1 LWKTIPISAN
11 CWHTAWARKAISSF
25 RQPAAKQHSKIMEDV
40 LPDLLLLD
48 VMLPGMD
55 GLELLRRL
63 KSDQRLKAVPIILA
77 SAKGEESDVVAGLE
91 LGAEDYVTK
100 PFSPRVLLARVRTA
114 LRRHTQ
120 PDNAQPVDETIRVG
134 ALSLDAS
141 RHETLLDGKKLEL
154 SATEFS
160 VLEVLARS
168 PGRVFTR
175 SQIIDAVRGH
185 DYPVTDRSVDVQIL
199 AIRKKLGT
207 ERRFDRNRTRRW
219 LPVQGRT
226 DMKTLALCHQ
236 DLSRL
241 LLVSALL
248 TLLMAVSTVIDHAQ
262 AVWRC
267 CRLLPEP
274 GCLIPGQ
281 PGTCRYLVSR

>member
-1 LWKTIPISAN
+1 MSKATILVVEDDPDIRELLVYTLGQEGYIILQSP
-11 CWHTAWARKAISSF
+11 SSEM
-25 RQPAAKQHSKIMEDV
+25 ALKILEETT
-40 LPDLLLLD
+40 PNLLVLD

-55 GLELLRRL
+55 GLELLRKL
-63 KSDQRLKAVPIILA
+63 KSDPRFRNLPVILA
-77 SAKGEESDVVAGLE
+77 SAKGEEADVVSGLE

-120 PDNAQPVDETIRVG
+120 ADNAQAGTEPVVRAG
-134 ALSLDAS
+134 ALILDPV
-141 RHETLLDGKKLEL
+141 RHETRLDGKKLEL

-199 AIRKKLGT
+199 AIRKKLGSPGELVET
-207 ERRFDRNRTRRW
+207 VRGVGYRFRDE
-219 LPVQGRT
+219 QG
-226 DMKTLALCHQ
+226 
-236 DLSRL
+236 
-241 LLVSALL
+241 
-248 TLLMAVSTVIDHAQ
+248 
-262 AVWRC
+262 
-267 CRLLPEP
+267 
-274 GCLIPGQ
+274 
-281 PGTCRYLVSR
+281 